1 MRRGE
6 IRWAHLPAP
15 IGRRPV
21 LLLSRNAAYR
31 VRLNV
36 TVAPLSRTVRGI
48 PREVFLTPA
57 DGVPVECAVNL
68 DDIMTIPK
76 ALLGRR
82 IAILSA
88 EKLKLVRD
96 AILYSLALEE

>member
-1 MRRGE
+1 M
-6 IRWAHLPAP
+6 
-15 IGRRPV
+15 
-21 LLLSRNAAYR
+21 
-31 VRLNV
+31 
-36 TVAPLSRTVRGI
+36 
-48 PREVFLTPA
+48 FLTPA

-88 EKLKLVRD
+88 EKLKPVRD